1 MKDRVRFAP
10 QIAIYPV
17 EGPDKCR
24 GESQQAPGAGAAPR
38 CAACT
43 PFPFYQKAYSV
54 FPDRRP
60 SPHRPTW
67 ARRARRLSV
76 RCEELEPRFQPSAAS
91 FFFSTGS
98 PDGQIANLRDHLG
111 PGQANR
117 TSKDDSRADRRGDS
131 APLAEPSGTSLF
143 DEG

>member
-1 MKDRVRFAP
+1 LKDRVRFAP
-10 QIAIYPV
+10 QNAIYPV
-17 EGPDKCR
+17 EAADKCR

-43 PFPFYQKAYSV
+43 PFPSYQKAYSV
-54 FPDRRP
+54 FSDRRT

-76 RCEELEPRFQPSAAS
+76 RCEELEPRFQPSATP
-91 FFFSTGS
+91 FVFGTGS
-98 PDGQIANLRDHLG
+98 PDGQIANLRYHLG

-117 TSKDDSRADRRGDS
+117 ASTDDSRADRRGDS
-131 APLAEPSGTSLF
+131 APLVEPSGTSLF